1 MLTYKF
7 ILAKNNSL
15 RLRLTNNRKSAEIS
29 LGLQLTQEELDNALS
44 SNAAPKYLSRRK
56 YLLGVLTKLENAK
69 MEMIENGRINEDVKI
84 VKESVSAAIFNIV
97 PEDENKEP
105 ENEYN
110 FVRWYM
116 EFAETH
122 TTPGS
127 KTKACYL
134 HTLSRMRDYRSDIDK
149 LDFADIS
156 VKWLEG
162 FDAFL
167 AKTCKVNSRN
177 HHFRNIRAV
186 FKYAIRHDLDIRN
199 PFDRMKLKKEET
211 EKRALT
217 VEELRWI
224 FNSKVEPYAE
234 IYRDMFILSFMLI
247 GINPIDLY
255 RLSAITSSG
264 RINYRRAKTH
274 KLYSIK
280 VEPEAMEIIKKYKG
294 ANALLSIAD
303 RWQRHDSFGKAA
315 NKALQLLGAPA
326 PAPGRSRQG
335 KSKFHDLTLYVARH
349 SWATIAAELDIP
361 DAVISQALGHSS
373 DTNSTTAI
381 YIKRN
386 EKKVDEANRRV
397 LDWVLYGKC

>member
-1 MLTYKF
+1 MLTHKF
-7 ILAKNNSL
+7 ILAKNGSL
-15 RLRLTNNRKSAEIS
+15 RLRLTNNRKTAEIS
-29 LGLQLTQEELDNALS
+29 LGLQMTQEELDNALS
-44 SNAAPKYLSRRK
+44 PKAAAKSLSRRK
-56 YLLGVLTKLENAK
+56 YLLNVLSKIENVK
-69 MEMIENGRINEDVKI
+69 MDMIEGGHINDDVRI
-84 VKESVSAAIFNIV
+84 VKGIVSAALFNV
-97 PEDENKEP
+97 PPEKEEREP
-105 ENEYN
+105 DNEFN
-110 FVRWYM
+110 FVKWYI
-116 EFAETH
+116 EFADTH
-122 TTPGS
+122 NNAGS
-127 KTKACYL
+127 RTKADYM
-134 HTLSRMRDYRSDIDK
+134 HTLSRMRDYRSDIDS
-149 LDFADIS
+149 LDFADINI
-156 VKWLEG
+156 KWLEG

-199 PFDRMKLKKEET
+199 PFDRMTLKKEET

-224 FNSKVEPYAE
+224 LSAEPLPYAE
-234 IYRDMFILSFMLI
+234 IYRDMFVLSFMLI
-247 GINPIDLY
+247 GISPVDLY
-255 RLSAITSSG
+255 RLTSVTSAG

-280 VEPEAMEIIKKYKG
+280 VEPEAMAIIEKYKG
-294 ANALLSIAD
+294 ENGLLSIAD
-303 RWQRHDSFGKAA
+303 RWQSHESFGKAT

-326 PAPGRSRQG
+326 PAPGRNRKN
-335 KSKFHDLTLYVARH
+335 KSKFADITLYCARH
-349 SWATIAAELDIP
+349 TWATIAADLEIP

-397 LDWVLYGKC
+397 LDWVLYGKR